1 MLVNPTNRSPQLTTT
16 QQITGDGN
24 KANRSVSKPKI
35 EADHFSTNI
44 PRVGIR
50 TRAART
56 PTRSERSG
64 LFSTLGSCFGR
75 HPKSNRRQT
84 SSSGNVATR
93 PAYNDGFNYQ
103 GQTRLL
109 IEVAT
114 SGISAAKENATTGL
128 AASKSSSEVASFFNS
143 GDKGIRRATTA
154 LQNIATKASFESL
167 SDVERQKIP
176 AESLG
181 TLKNQS
187 TQISQMANTILKS
200 TFLDGTQDLT
210 QYGTGSKGY
219 TEALEKHP
227 DQDQAIRAWV
237 QSGLNLGAELINTQ
251 EQILSQ
257 GRVQSESYLSDLQSR
272 VNVFASIESDVSE
285 PIDMNVV
292 GNFADE
298 VLKQAQVSKE

>member
-1 MLVNPTNRSPQLTTT
+1 MLVNSTTQSTAT

-24 KANRSVSKPKI
+24 KVNRSVPKSKM
-35 EADHFSTNI
+35 EVDSFSTNI

-50 TRAART
+50 TRSART
-56 PTRSERSG
+56 PTKSERSG
-64 LFSTLGSCFGR
+64 LFSALGSCFGR
-75 HPKSNRRQT
+75 HSKSSRQKI
-84 SSSGNVATR
+84 SSPDNAATR
-93 PAYNDGFNYQ
+93 PVHNDGFNYQ

-114 SGISAAKENATTGL
+114 SGILAAKDNAATGL
-128 AASKSSSEVASFFNS
+128 AASKSSGEVASFFNS

-167 SDVERQKIP
+167 SGAERQKIP
-176 AESLG
+176 AESLE

-227 DQDQAIRAWV
+227 EQDHAIRAWV
-237 QSGLNLGAELINTQ
+237 QNGLNLGTELINTQ

-257 GRVQSESYLSDLQSR
+257 GRVQSESYLSGLQSR
-272 VNVFASIESDVSE
+272 VNVFASVESEMPE
-285 PIDMNVV
+285 PIDINVV
-292 GNFADE
+292 GSFARRS
-298 VLKQAQVSKE
+298 ATAGTSI

>member
-1 MLVNPTNRSPQLTTT
+1 MLVNPTTQSTAT

-24 KANRSVSKPKI
+24 KVNRSVSKPKL
-35 EADHFSTNI
+35 EADNFSTNI

-56 PTRSERSG
+56 PTKSERSG
-64 LFSTLGSCFGR
+64 LFSALGSCFGR
-75 HPKSNRRQT
+75 RPKGSRQQT
-84 SSSGNVATR
+84 SSSANAATR
-93 PAYNDGFNYQ
+93 PAYNAGFSYQ

-114 SGISAAKENATTGL
+114 SGILAAKENATTGL
-128 AASKSSSEVASFFNS
+128 AASKSSSEVASFFNL

-167 SDVERQKIP
+167 SDAERQKIP
-176 AESLG
+176 AESLE

-227 DQDQAIRAWV
+227 EQDQAVRAWV
-237 QSGLNLGAELINTQ
+237 QNGLNLGAELINTQ

-257 GRVQSESYLSDLQSR
+257 GRAQSESYINDLQSR
-272 VNVFASIESDVSE
+272 VNVFASIERDMSDPVD
-285 PIDMNVV
+285 INVV
-292 GNFADE
+292 GSFADE
-298 VLKQAQVSKE
+298 VLQQAQISKE

>member
-1 MLVNPTNRSPQLTTT
+1 MLVNPTTQSTAT

-24 KANRSVSKPKI
+24 KVNRSASKPKL
-35 EADHFSTNI
+35 EADNFSTNI

-50 TRAART
+50 TRTARA
-56 PTRSERSG
+56 PTKSERSG
-64 LFSTLGSCFGR
+64 LFSALGSCFGR
-75 HPKSNRRQT
+75 RPKSSRQQT
-84 SSSGNVATR
+84 SSSDNVTTR
-93 PAYNDGFNYQ
+93 PAYNAGFSYQ

-114 SGISAAKENATTGL
+114 SGILAAKENAATGL

-167 SDVERQKIP
+167 SDAERQKIP
-176 AESLG
+176 AESLE

-227 DQDQAIRAWV
+227 EQDQAIRAWV
-237 QSGLNLGAELINTQ
+237 QNGLNLGAELINTQ

-257 GRVQSESYLSDLQSR
+257 GRGQSESYISDLQSR
-272 VNVFASIESDVSE
+272 VNVFASIESEMPE
-285 PIDMNVV
+285 PMDINVV
-292 GNFADE
+292 GSFADE
-298 VLKQAQVSKE
+298 VLQQAQVSKE